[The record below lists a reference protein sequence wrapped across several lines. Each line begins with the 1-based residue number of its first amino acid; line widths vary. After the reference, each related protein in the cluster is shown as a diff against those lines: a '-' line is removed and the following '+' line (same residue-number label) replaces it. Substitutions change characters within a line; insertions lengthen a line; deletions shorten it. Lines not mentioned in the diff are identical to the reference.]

1 MKLSLLTDNL
11 QKKLL
16 LINHAISTKSQ
27 LPILS
32 HVLLETKEG
41 NISVSAT
48 DLEIGIETTIPA
60 EISEEGSTAVP
71 AKLFSELINNLPQ
84 EKISLEIHNGSLT
97 ITSKKTKSVLQTMK
111 RDEFP
116 ALFEEKGEEI
126 FKLKPEVLQKDFHT
140 IVFAA
145 SMETTRPALSGVYMK
160 QTDQGFVFVA
170 TDGYRLSL
178 KTVNPADSSAF
189 VPLSGTTADKHE
201 QPLLV
206 PARVVREALSLKEEG
221 DISLFVSGQNNQVL
235 FSQDN
240 TILVGRLI
248 EAEFPNYQ
256 KIIPT
261 DASSRISFDREE
273 LQKAVKTCAIFARE
287 SANIIKF
294 AIKQDSIIVSAKSP
308 SVGENTVEVEASL
321 KGEENEIAFNG
332 KYLLDVLANINEE
345 NLIFEM
351 TGPLNPGVFKI
362 ENDPTFLH
370 LIMPIRTQV

>member
-16 LINHAISTKSQ
+16 FINHAISPKSQ

-32 HVLLETKEG
+32 HVLLETREETL
-41 NISVSAT
+41 SLSAT

-60 EISEEGSTAVP
+60 EILEEGSTTIP

-84 EKISLEIHNGSLT
+84 EKISLETNNGSLI

-111 RDEFP
+111 HDDFP
-116 ALFEEKGEEI
+116 TLFEEKGEEI
-126 FKLKPEVLQKDFHT
+126 FTIKPDILQKNFHM

-160 QTDQGFVFVA
+160 QSDEGIVFVA

-178 KTVNPADSSAF
+178 KTMNPTDASAF

-201 QPLLV
+201 PMLI
-206 PARVVREALSLKEEG
+206 PARVIREILSLKEE
-221 DISLFVSGQNNQVL
+221 DDMHLFVSDQNNQVL
-235 FSQDN
+235 FSQNN
-240 TILVGRLI
+240 TVLVGRLI

-261 DASSRISFDREE
+261 DASARISFDREE
-273 LQKAVKTCAIFARE
+273 LQKAVKVCALFARE
-287 SANIIKF
+287 SANIIKL
-294 AIKQDSIIVSAKSP
+294 AIKQDRIIVSSKSP
-308 SVGENTVEVEASL
+308 SLGENTVEVEASL

-332 KYLLDVLANINEE
+332 KYLTDVLANLQEE
-345 NLIFEM
+345 HLVFEM

-362 ENDPTFLH
+362 ENDNSFLH
-370 LIMPIRTQV
+370 LIMPIRTQS